1 MLYIIVALIASQS
14 DFSNIAQAP
23 IYLLSGLLIMLIHLI
38 IMLLLGKL
46 FKYDL
51 FTLGVASLA
60 NIGGMASAPM
70 LAAAYNRAL
79 IPIGVIMA
87 LIGSFLGTYFGMIVA
102 KILSIF

>member
-1 MLYIIVALIASQS
+1 MLYIVVALIASQS
-14 DFSNIAQAP
+14 DFSNLAQAP
-23 IYLLSGLLIMLIHLI
+23 IYLVSGFLIMFVHLV
-38 IMLLLGKL
+38 IMLLLAKL

-79 IPIGVIMA
+79 IPVGVIMA
-87 LIGSFLGTYFGMIVA
+87 LMGSFLGTYFGMMIA
-102 KILSIF
+102 KILGTI

>member
-1 MLYIIVALIASQS
+1 
-14 DFSNIAQAP
+14 
-23 IYLLSGLLIMLIHLI
+23 MLIHLI

>member
-1 MLYIIVALIASQS
+1 
-14 DFSNIAQAP
+14 
-23 IYLLSGLLIMLIHLI
+23 MLIHLI

-87 LIGSFLGTYFGMIVA
+87 LLGAFIGTYFGMLVA
-102 KILSIF
+102 KVLAMI